1 MMASRRRRSASST
14 RWPHAR
20 PPVPRAAWSWCRR
33 RRPRPEDHPM
43 RSLLIR
49 REPKPAELLLVP
61 MIDIFTVLV
70 TFLLMTA
77 VFSRIAIM
85 QIDLPSS
92 VASKPE
98 EPKFRLEVIVRQDG
112 FELSDGKQ
120 AIATIPKVSGA
131 YDVKALAEGV
141 LAVKREHPT
150 SEDASV
156 LSEPKVP
163 YDELVQAMDAIR
175 SAELPAADPLVA
187 GAVPAAPT
195 GVAGS
200 TAPQTVKVALFTN
213 IALGDAP

>member
-1 MMASRRRRSASST
+1 
-14 RWPHAR
+14 
-20 PPVPRAAWSWCRR
+20 
-33 RRPRPEDHPM
+33 M

-49 REPKPAELLLVP
+49 REKKPAELLLVP

-92 VASKPE
+92 AAPKPT
-98 EPKFRLEVIVRQDG
+98 EPKFRLEIIVRQNG
-112 FELSDGKQ
+112 FELGDGKQ
-120 AIATIPKVSGA
+120 AIGTIPKVSGA
-131 YDVKALAEGV
+131 FDLNALTERV
-141 LAVKREHPT
+141 LEVKREHPT

-163 YDELVQAMDAIR
+163 YDELVQVMDAIR

-187 GAVPAAPT
+187 GAVAPGTPAATP
-195 GVAGS
+195 GG
-200 TAPQTVKVALFTN
+200 APQTVKVALFTN

>member
-1 MMASRRRRSASST
+1 MRTLLMRRQ
-14 RWPHAR
+14 
-20 PPVPRAAWSWCRR
+20 
-33 RRPRPEDHPM
+33 
-43 RSLLIR
+43 
-49 REPKPAELLLVP
+49 PKPGELLLVP

-77 VFSRIAIM
+77 VFSRIAVM

-92 VASKPE
+92 VSVKPA

-120 AIATIPKVSGA
+120 AIGTIPKVSGA
-131 YDVKALAEGV
+131 YDLNALSERA
-141 LAVKREHPT
+141 LAVKHEHPT

-163 YDELVQAMDAIR
+163 YDELIQAMDAIR
-175 SAELPAADPLVA
+175 SAELPAADALVA
-187 GAVPAAPT
+187 GAAALGARAIAP
-195 GVAGS
+195 GVG
-200 TAPQTVKVALFTN
+200 APQTVTVALFTN

>member
-1 MMASRRRRSASST
+1 
-14 RWPHAR
+14 
-20 PPVPRAAWSWCRR
+20 
-33 RRPRPEDHPM
+33 M
-43 RSLLIR
+43 RSLLMR
-49 REPKPAELLLVP
+49 RDRKPAELLLVP

-92 VASKPE
+92 AAPKPT
-98 EPKFRLEVIVRQDG
+98 EPKFRLEIIVRQDG

-120 AIATIPKVSGA
+120 SLGTIPKVDGA
-131 YDVKALAEGV
+131 YDLNALSQQV
-141 LAVKREHPT
+141 LAAKREHPT

-163 YDELVQAMDAIR
+163 YDELVQVMDAIR
-175 SAELPAADPLVA
+175 SVDLPTADPLVA
-187 GAVPAAPT
+187 GAAPAVAAASAS
-195 GVAGS
+195 GVG
-200 TAPQTVKVALFTN
+200 APQTVKVALFTN

>member
-1 MMASRRRRSASST
+1 
-14 RWPHAR
+14 
-20 PPVPRAAWSWCRR
+20 
-33 RRPRPEDHPM
+33 M

-49 REPKPAELLLVP
+49 RERKPAELLLVP

-92 VASKPE
+92 VAPKPE

-120 AIATIPKVSGA
+120 AIGTIPKVSGA
-131 YDVKALAEGV
+131 YNLKALTEGV

-163 YDELVQAMDAIR
+163 YDELIQAMDAIR
-175 SAELPAADPLVA
+175 SVELPAADPLIA
-187 GAVPAAPT
+187 GAAVAPT
-195 GVAGS
+195 PAGS
-200 TAPQTVKVALFTN
+200 PGAAAPQTVKVALFTN

>member
-1 MMASRRRRSASST
+1 
-14 RWPHAR
+14 
-20 PPVPRAAWSWCRR
+20 
-33 RRPRPEDHPM
+33 M
-43 RSLLIR
+43 RSLLMR
-49 REPKPAELLLVP
+49 RERKPAELLLVP

-92 VASKPE
+92 AAPTPS
-98 EPKFRLEVIVRQDG
+98 EPKFRLEIIVRQEG

-120 AIATIPKVSGA
+120 QIGAIPKVAGA
-131 YDVKALAEGV
+131 YDLSGLSAHV
-141 LAVKREHPT
+141 LEVKREHPT

-163 YDELVQAMDAIR
+163 YDALVQVMDAVR
-175 SAELPAADPLVA
+175 SVDLPATDALVA
-187 GAVPAAPT
+187 GQVVPAAPPGAA
-195 GVAGS
+195 GVG
-200 TAPQTVKVALFTN
+200 APQSVKVALFTN

>member
-1 MMASRRRRSASST
+1 
-14 RWPHAR
+14 
-20 PPVPRAAWSWCRR
+20 
-33 RRPRPEDHPM
+33 M

-120 AIATIPKVSGA
+120 VLGTIPKVNGA
-131 YDVKALAEGV
+131 YDLKALAEGV

-156 LSEPKVP
+156 LAEPKVP
-163 YDELVQAMDAIR
+163 YDELIQAMDAIR
-175 SAELPAADPLVA
+175 SVDLPAADPLVA
-187 GAVPAAPT
+187 GATVPAAPS
-195 GVAGS
+195 GAPAAA
-200 TAPQTVKVALFTN
+200 APQTVKIALFTN

>member
-1 MMASRRRRSASST
+1 
-14 RWPHAR
+14 
-20 PPVPRAAWSWCRR
+20 
-33 RRPRPEDHPM
+33 M
-43 RSLLIR
+43 RSLLMR
-49 REPKPAELLLVP
+49 RERKPAELLLVP

-92 VASKPE
+92 AAAKPV
-98 EPKFRLEVIVRQDG
+98 EPKFRLEIIVRQEG

-120 AIATIPKVSGA
+120 AIGTIPKLAGA
-131 YDVKALAEGV
+131 YDLSALTERV
-141 LAVKREHPT
+141 LEVKREHPT

-163 YDELVQAMDAIR
+163 YDELVQVMDAIR
-175 SAELPAADPLVA
+175 SAELPASDPLVA
-187 GAVPAAPT
+187 AATVAQAPAGAA
-195 GVAGS
+195 GVGL
-200 TAPQTVKVALFTN
+200 PQSVKVALFTN